1 MSWLKKIYWKYF
13 FEIHLFQILHAIIF
27 SQGFRREII
36 SVYTGIHRHKV
47 QKIDTGLKYKLR
59 RNIHRLE
66 KGLIMQ
72 PRRPVFALAYIGET
86 IAVYEKTILFLDDM
100 DSELKWFNHVL
111 DEFFSVTGKHPIIDK
126 AFHKYSKC
134 KKESSIEEEGKS
146 VPSERKIFSKS
157 TIDYDAFFKLCRLRR
172 SVRWYQDKK
181 VPRELVDKAILSA
194 SQSPSA
200 CNRQPFKFRI
210 FDEPSLVKKI
220 SSIPGGTV
228 GFTHQFPMIIVI
240 VGELDA
246 YEYDRDRHLIYID
259 GSLAAMTFMLALET
273 VGLSSCPINWSGV
286 EEKEVLM
293 DEALNLKTTE
303 RPVMLISVGYA
314 KDEGKIPFS
323 HKKGLREIRKY
334 N

>member
-13 FEIHLFQILHAIIF
+13 FAIPLFQLLHAIIF
-27 SQGFRREII
+27 SPGFRREII

-47 QKIDTGLKYKLR
+47 QKIGIGLKYKLR

-66 KGLIMQ
+66 KGLIMV
-72 PRRPVFALAYIGET
+72 PRRPVFALGYIGET
-86 IAVYEKTILFLDDM
+86 ISVYEKTILFLDDK

-111 DEFFSVTGKHPIIDK
+111 DEFFSVTAKHPIIDK
-126 AFHKYSKC
+126 ASEKYSKC
-134 KKESSIEEEGKS
+134 KKEFSIKESRQS
-146 VPSERKIFSKS
+146 VPIERKNFAKS

-210 FDEPSLVKKI
+210 FDDPSLVEKI

-293 DEALNLKTTE
+293 DKALDLKATE
-303 RPVMLISVGYA
+303 RPIMLISVGYA

-323 HKKGLREIRKY
+323 HKKGLSEIRKY

>member
-13 FEIHLFQILHAIIF
+13 FAIPLFQILHAIIF
-27 SQGFRREII
+27 SPGFRREII

-47 QKIDTGLKYKLR
+47 RKVDIGLKYKLR

-66 KGLIMQ
+66 KGLIME

-86 IAVYEKTILFLDDM
+86 IAVYEKAILFLDDR
-100 DSELKWFNHVL
+100 DSELKWFNNIL
-111 DEFFSVTGKHPIIDK
+111 DEFFSATGKHPIIDK
-126 AFHKYSKC
+126 AFEKYSKC
-134 KKESSIEEEGKS
+134 KKEFSIKEDGQS
-146 VPSERKIFSKS
+146 VPSERKNFAKS

-181 VPRELVDKAILSA
+181 VPRELVDKAILCA

-210 FDEPSLVKKI
+210 FDDRSLIEKI

-314 KDEGKIPFS
+314 KDKGKIPFS
-323 HKKGLREIRKY
+323 HKKGLSDMRKY